1 MTNGL
6 IAPRLGGFLL
16 REIVMQ
22 RAPARMTGDV
32 NTPLCVRTWPPDSLP
47 RNTKQNGENK
57 RWHRSESAPV
67 GVRCKAKKIGS
78 TIRG

>member
-32 NTPLCVRTWPPDSLP
+32 NTPPL
-47 RNTKQNGENK
+47 
-57 RWHRSESAPV
+57 RSDLAT
-67 GVRCKAKKIGS
+67 R
-78 TIRG
+78 